1 MNKRIVGK
9 LNKIAERF
17 KLVETAKGIK
27 ELEEM
32 FSSKTI
38 AIVKYRVGLD
48 NGQMHSVE
56 ETAKAFKVSESW
68 VLQAQKKIE
77 NYVFGKTTGK
87 KRAVKKVVA
96 KKAVV
101 PAEPKPAKLT
111 MVGSFNM
118 ATGEVNIEMAD
129 SNLNDESKEALTQLF
144 KMVYEDTK
152 GRTVAKMRKEAH
164 DITTSADSKG
174 LIGILLIL
182 VGIVI
187 EFGVVFWSQSIIA
200 TIGGLVLMAVG
211 VVKLITANSLSSEAR
226 GLRRASRM

>member
-17 KLVETAKGIK
+17 KLIETAKGIK

-38 AIVKYRVGLD
+38 AIVKHRIGLD
-48 NGQMHSVE
+48 DGQLHSVE
-56 ETAKAFKVSESW
+56 ETAKAFDVSESW

-87 KRAVKKVVA
+87 KRVA
-96 KKAVV
+96 KKAVAKKTEA
-101 PAEPKPAKLT
+101 PREAKL
-111 MVGSFNM
+111 MIAGSFNM
-118 ATGEVNIEMAD
+118 ATGEVKVEMAD
-129 SNLNDESKEALTQLF
+129 AEIDDKTKDALTDLF

-152 GRTVAKMRKEAH
+152 GRSQAVIRKEAYELQEQ
-164 DITTSADSKG
+164 ADRKSSVAF
-174 LIGILLIL
+174 IL
-182 VGIVI
+182 IVI
-187 EFGVVFWSQSIIA
+187 GAIIEVAALVWLNSIVG
-200 TIGGLVLMAVG
+200 TIGGLVVLAVG
-211 VVKLITANSLSSEAR
+211 VVKSITATSLSSEAR

>member
-87 KRAVKKVVA
+87 KRAVRKAVA
-96 KKAVV
+96 KKSVA
-101 PAEPKPAKLT
+101 PAEPKPAKLA

-152 GRTVAKMRKEAH
+152 GRTIATMRKEAH
-164 DITTSADSKG
+164 EIQQKADSMG
-174 LIGILLIL
+174 WVAVVLVIIGAI
-182 VGIVI
+182 I
-187 EFGVVFWSQSIIA
+187 EFGSIVWLSSIVG
-200 TIGGLVLMAVG
+200 TIGGLVLLIIG
-211 VVKLITANSLSSEAR
+211 VVKSINATNLSAEAR